1 MSEELEA
8 LRRKARPDD
17 LESLRR
23 LDRALQ
29 HSGWRVEGKTLRE
42 WISELAS
49 YPLGDY
55 LGMPEPAQAL
65 SQAGLAAVPALVE
78 ALRTKRLSHRND
90 HDIRIRAHC
99 VSTLAFI
106 HPAPVCAIPALLE
119 TLHVPSLRLRRL
131 TLRVLATKLPPR
143 PTALA
148 IRELLTCLASRREP
162 DVRTEAAHV
171 LSKLD
176 GSVPPEARGAALE
189 RLTDVDKRV
198 RRYALRILAR
208 LPSPNPEVRTAVEE
222 QIILDDL
229 NRLEAITTL
238 LGFDE
243 PRAFEF
249 LQEEVLWAEG
259 SPQND
264 RLLLRCMRALH
275 LIERLG
281 ARAEPLLPALRR
293 THWVYRLETA
303 VLAAVSS
310 IVRGQL
316 SAQMPEPSPEQLR
329 DERAIKLLE
338 GPPPGEPSESP
349 EQALARWAAGFIP
362 YGQEMCVRIALAA
375 ARSVAGLWEDEY
387 PVNGSPREAL
397 ELLEEWLYDPN
408 ETAARSVVE
417 RGDVIPSQLCAPA
430 AFSASWSTTFATLCV
445 PTDEQR
451 EQWGQRA
458 QPLDS
463 APGGYLGSAVLSACR
478 ALGGRSVITL
488 ALGSSEEPS
497 RLSAQEAAQAVQQA
511 IVKEVLPW
519 VCGTWD
525 PVKDVIQ
532 RRRELLARKP
542 VPPSTGHYP
551 PR

>member
-8 LRRKARPDD
+8 LRRKARPGD

-29 HSGWRVEGKTLRE
+29 RSGWRVEGKTLRE
-42 WISELAS
+42 WISEFAT

-55 LGMPEPAQAL
+55 LGMPEPAQVL

-78 ALRTKRLSHRND
+78 ALRTKRLSLRSD

-106 HPAPVCAIPALLE
+106 EPAPVCAIPALLE

-131 TLRVLATKLPPR
+131 TLRVLALKLPPR
-143 PTALA
+143 PTTLA
-148 IRELLTCLASRREP
+148 IRELLTCLTHRREP
-162 DVRTEAAHV
+162 EVRTEAAHV
-171 LSKLD
+171 LSKLE
-176 GSVPPEARGAALE
+176 GPVPPEVRRAAIE

-198 RRYALRILAR
+198 RRHALRILAR
-208 LPSPNPEVRTAVEE
+208 LPAPDPEVRTAVEE

-249 LQEEVLWAEG
+249 LREEVRWAEA
-259 SPQND
+259 SPQTD
-264 RLLLRCMRALH
+264 RLLLRCMRALQ

-281 ARAEPLLPALRR
+281 ARAEPTLPALRR
-293 THWVYRLETA
+293 AYPASRLETA

-310 IVRGQL
+310 IIRGQL
-316 SAQMPEPSPEQLR
+316 SAQMPAPGPEQLR
-329 DERAIKLLE
+329 DERAIQLLQD
-338 GPPPGEPSESP
+338 PPSEEPSESP

-375 ARSVAGLWEDEY
+375 ARRVAGLWENEY

-397 ELLEEWLYDPN
+397 DLLEEWLCDPN

-463 APGGYLGSAVLSACR
+463 AQGGYLGSAVLSACR

-488 ALGSSEEPS
+488 ALGSSEEPPRFS
-497 RLSAQEAAQAVQQA
+497 GQQAAQAVRQA
-511 IVKEVLPW
+511 IVDEVLPW

-525 PVKDVIQ
+525 PVKDVLQ
-532 RRRELLARKP
+532 RRRALLARKP
-542 VPPSTGHYP
+542 VPPSTGSYP

>member
-8 LRRKARPDD
+8 LRRKARPGD

-29 HSGWRVEGKTLRE
+29 LSGWCVEGKGLRE
-42 WISELAS
+42 WISEFAS

-55 LGMPEPAQAL
+55 LGLPEPAQAL

-78 ALRTKRLSHRND
+78 ALRTKRLSPRND
-90 HDIRIRAHC
+90 LDIRIRVHC

-106 HPAPVCAIPALLE
+106 EPAPVCAIPTLLE

-131 TLRVLATKLPPR
+131 TLRMLAMKLPPR

-148 IRELLTCLASRREP
+148 VRELLACLASRHEP
-162 DVRTEAAHV
+162 EVRTEAAHV
-171 LSKLD
+171 LSKLE
-176 GSVPPEARGAALE
+176 GPVPPEVRRAAIE

-208 LPSPNPEVRTAVEE
+208 LPAPDPEVRTAVEE

-229 NRLEAITTL
+229 NRLEAISTL
-238 LGFDE
+238 LSFDE

-249 LQEEVLWAEG
+249 LQEEALWAEA
-259 SPQND
+259 SQQND
-264 RLLLRCMRALH
+264 RLLRCMRALQ

-281 ARAEPLLPALRR
+281 AKAEPTLPALRR
-293 THWVYRLETA
+293 AYPVYRLETA
-303 VLAAVSS
+303 VRAAVSS

-316 SAQMPEPSPEQLR
+316 AAQMPAPSPEQLQ
-329 DERAIKLLE
+329 DERATQLLQ

-362 YGQEMCVRIALAA
+362 YGREMCVRIALAA
-375 ARSVAGLWEDEY
+375 ARRVAGLWENEY

-397 ELLEEWLYDPN
+397 DLLEEWLCDPN

-451 EQWGQRA
+451 EQWGQWA

-463 APGGYLGSAVLSACR
+463 AQGGYLGSAVLSACR
-478 ALGGRSVITL
+478 ALGSRSVLTL
-488 ALGSSEEPS
+488 ALGSSEEPPGF
-497 RLSAQEAAQAVQQA
+497 SAQEAAQAVRQA
-511 IVKEVLPW
+511 IVSEVLPW

-525 PVKDVIQ
+525 PVQDVLQ
-532 RRRELLARKP
+532 RRRALLAREP
-542 VPPSTGHYP
+542 VPPSTGSYP